1 MSGPSLAELRATGQ
15 PESVTARRNEE
26 HWAGRYYMRRLSPY
40 GTWVF
45 ARLGWSPNAVTW
57 LMIVVGVGAG
67 AVVAGGGL
75 AAAIAAAAMIQ
86 LYLLLDCSDG
96 ELARWSRRT
105 SVTGIYL
112 DRIGHYL
119 AEAALL
125 AGLGIRAQGHYALS
139 GGYVTIGLAAAIC
152 AILIKAETDNVIVA
166 RAKAGLPIPG
176 SASSANGAGGAV
188 PVPDGPVPVPD
199 GAVPVPDGAVPVPD
213 GLVPRTD
220 AALEPANAGLA
231 RARKLASTLRVH
243 RIIQAVEVSLL
254 VVVAAVIDAARGGLG
269 ATRVLV
275 VACLVVG
282 AAMVAA
288 HLIAILASRRLG

>member
-15 PESVTARRNEE
+15 PQSVTARRNEE
-26 HWAGRYYMRRLSPY
+26 HWAGRFYMRRLSPY

-57 LMIVVGVGAG
+57 LMIVIGVGAG
-67 AVVAGGGL
+67 AVVAIGGL
-75 AAAIAAAAMIQ
+75 ATAIAAAVMIQ
-86 LYLLLDCSDG
+86 VYLLLDCSDG

-112 DRIGHYL
+112 DRVGHYL

-125 AGLGIRAQGHYALS
+125 AGVGIRAQGHYALS

-166 RAKAGLPIPG
+166 RGKAGLLIPG

-188 PVPDGPVPVPD
+188 AVPD
-199 GAVPVPDGAVPVPD
+199 GAVAVPDGAQ
-213 GLVPRTD
+213 PRAD
-220 AALEPANAGLA
+220 EALEPANAGLA
-231 RARKLASTLRVH
+231 RARRLASALRLH
-243 RIIQAVEVSLL
+243 RINQAVELSLL
-254 VVVAAVIDAARGGLG
+254 VVVAAAIDAVRGGLG

-282 AAMVAA
+282 VAMVAA
-288 HLIAILASRRLG
+288 HLVAILASRRLG

>member
-1 MSGPSLAELRATGQ
+1 MATRQENEWRSMSGPSLAELRATGQ

-40 GTWVF
+40 GTWIF

-75 AAAIAAAAMIQ
+75 ATAIAAAVMIQ

-112 DRIGHYL
+112 DRVGHYL

-188 PVPDGPVPVPD
+188 PVPDGPVPRP
-199 GAVPVPDGAVPVPD
+199 
-213 GLVPRTD
+213 D

-231 RARKLASTLRVH
+231 RARRLASVLRVH

-269 ATRVLV
+269 ATRILV
-275 VACLVVG
+275 AACLVVG